1 MHKGWRG
8 AIGRTAS
15 LAILVGLAST
25 GLEAASAVTVTPPPL
40 PGMSPK
46 EARAD
51 KIWSLRAGLNVAA
64 LQCQFSPFLQT
75 VPTYNALLRQHS
87 DEMADSFKQMTGY
100 FVRQKGPK
108 LGQRAFDSYA
118 TRANQSWATFDAQY
132 TFCDAAAMVGR
143 KAELVHLGADRLEHR
158 QRCHEFVL
166 DASERHRLGAHPLD
180 PGDPESER
188 LCAGHVPGIGGD
200 EQHPV
205 RRGAEYLADQLVGL
219 RARLEDLFR
228 IYADGGIEQAVEA
241 DPPPQAPPAAFD
253 DLLADASPHPHG
265 DPA

>member
-1 MHKGWRG
+1 
-8 AIGRTAS
+8 
-15 LAILVGLAST
+15 
-25 GLEAASAVTVTPPPL
+25 
-40 PGMSPK
+40 MSPK

-143 KAELVHLGADRLEHR
+143 KALAVPKGKFGDFAEAELDVMRRSL
-158 QRCHEFVL
+158 
-166 DASERHRLGAHPLD
+166 
-180 PGDPESER
+180 
-188 LCAGHVPGIGGD
+188 AGP
-200 EQHPV
+200 
-205 RRGAEYLADQLVGL
+205 
-219 RARLEDLFR
+219 
-228 IYADGGIEQAVEA
+228 IY
-241 DPPPQAPPAAFD
+241 PAA
-253 DLLADASPHPHG
+253 LAPRLDWASVPTLT
-265 DPA
+265 DPCKGKSRCK